1 MICQKCG
8 ADNPEDDN
16 LCISCGAPF
25 IIEESGSGATR
36 IGLQQNVVAVL
47 CYLLGWITGLIFILT
62 EKENQFVRFH
72 AMQSIFTFGGLTWLF
87 IMVFA
92 ITVLLIEI
100 PAVGDIAW
108 LSYILGFW
116 PVVLLVIVIW
126 ILLMTM
132 AYRGKRFKLLWIGD
146 YAEKFL

>member
-132 AYRGKRFKLLWIGD
+132 AYRGKRFKLLWVGD